1 MSSRAVFGNA
11 TIEAFHNFTA
21 TTPTLQPAQTDE
33 ETSTVLGFQLG
44 GDGGSD
50 GLVFA
55 LLLGNGTWTGTDM
68 TVTLSFDV
76 ELRSAGKK
84 HICEMVIPP
93 SGEVFPLSPTTSGR
107 ATRQLQ
113 LAIPV
118 GMSPLAIARSFGGP
132 KDPFAVSVSYVKCVV
147 A

>member
-1 MSSRAVFGNA
+1 
-11 TIEAFHNFTA
+11 
-21 TTPTLQPAQTDE
+21 
-33 ETSTVLGFQLG
+33 
-44 GDGGSD
+44 
-50 GLVFA
+50 
-55 LLLGNGTWTGTDM
+55 
-68 TVTLSFDV
+68 
-76 ELRSAGKK
+76 
-84 HICEMVIPP
+84 MVIPP